1 MTLTD
6 ILTAHRLDLAYRV
19 GDGKTVVQ
27 AQCSDPYCDWHGN
40 FTTGAEASDAHAV
53 HVVEEM
59 AAANIVAIEL
69 PEVDAYPHGEIEWG
83 FASQGSDGWVNLDK
97 GVITF
102 DLAEDDGGETDGLPT
117 VAEGRVPADL
127 VKPFATALLAAAVRS
142 TPTPGETP

>member
-1 MTLTD
+1 MPVLSDAPNERNTPRD
-6 ILTAHRLDLAYRV
+6 RHRERSDLLGRLSPRCA
-19 GDGKTVVQ
+19 
-27 AQCSDPYCDWHGN
+27 WHH
-40 FTTGAEASDAHAV
+40 FTTLAAHAV

-127 VKPFATALLAAAVRS
+127 VKPFASALLAAAVRS

>member
-6 ILTAHRLDLAYRV
+6 ILTAHQLTTETKWANERYCSC
-19 GDGKTVVQ
+19 GETVHTMIP
-27 AQCSDPYCDWHGN
+27 ARS
-40 FTTGAEASDAHAV
+40 FAA

-127 VKPFATALLAAAVRS
+127 VKPFASALLAAAVRS

>member
-1 MTLTD
+1 M
-6 ILTAHRLDLAYRV
+6 IPARSFA
-19 GDGKTVVQ
+19 
-27 AQCSDPYCDWHGN
+27 A
-40 FTTGAEASDAHAV
+40 

-83 FASQGSDGWVNLDK
+83 FASQGSDGWVNLYK

-127 VKPFATALLAAAVRS
+127 VKPFASALLAAAVRS